1 MPPSG
6 AYTEGCWAA
15 TLVVRSAAKAH
26 ARTTHFRMSA
36 HQGELREPHDVVGL
50 PGPDER
56 HVARSRMR
64 AYADVILAIVF
75 ERDAPEERK
84 FLELVRQPRPRHVFA
99 IREVG
104 A

>member
-15 TLVVRSAAKAH
+15 TPVVRSAAKAH
-26 ARTTHFRMSA
+26 ARAAHFRMSA

-50 PGPDER
+50 PRPDER

-64 AYADVILAIVF
+64 ADADVILAVVF

-84 FLELVRQPRPRHVFA
+84 LLELVRQPRPGHILAVGE
-99 IREVG
+99 IR
-104 A
+104 